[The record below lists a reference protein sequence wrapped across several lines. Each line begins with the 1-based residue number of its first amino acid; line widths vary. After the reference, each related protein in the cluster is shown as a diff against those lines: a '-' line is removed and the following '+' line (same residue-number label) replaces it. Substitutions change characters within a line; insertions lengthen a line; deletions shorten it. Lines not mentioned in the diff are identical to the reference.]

1 MKPYIQSVLFT
12 KGVFSPYIC
21 QVDGNAFDLVCELET

>member
-12 KGVFSPYIC
+12 KGVFSP
-21 QVDGNAFDLVCELET
+21 